1 MKADKQTQA
10 EVTLTLKA
18 MFEAYGKRDLN
29 GVLSFWAPDPDA
41 VIIGSGKD
49 EKCEGIN
56 QFVKNL
62 RRDWEQSD
70 SVTIEH
76 KDIAV
81 SMAGSVAWFATDII
95 FHGKVDADNFAYPTR
110 LTGVLEKRDGNW
122 LLMQL
127 HLSTPSVQQ
136 EPGQSWPKPQS
147 AT

>member
-1 MKADKQTQA
+1 VKADKQTQA

-41 VIIGSGKD
+41 LIIGPGED
-49 EKCEGIN
+49 EKCVGIN

-76 KDIAV
+76 KDILV
-81 SMAGSVAWFATDII
+81 SVAGSVAWFATDIV
-95 FHGKVDADNFAYPTR
+95 FHGKVNSSNFTYPGR

-122 LLMQL
+122 LFMQL
-127 HLSTPSVQQ
+127 HLSAPSAQQ
-136 EPGQSWPKPQS
+136 EQGYSWPKPQL